1 MRSTS
6 AIELRNVR
14 LLRGER
20 WILRGIDWLVPA
32 GACAAILGP
41 NGSGKSTLARIIG
54 GHLYPTQGHVAVLGH
69 TFGEVDL
76 SALRQRIRLV
86 QPAGPYDVD
95 GELSVMQVIQSG
107 FFATL
112 GLYDQ
117 VSDAQQAESLRI
129 VRQVGLA
136 GVAGNRYSTLSSGE
150 RVRALIGRALAPRP
164 DLLLLDEPT
173 SGLDLLAREQVLATI
188 QEVRAMTADHA
199 QQGADGGA
207 LRPDAPW
214 RPTVLMITHHVE
226 ELPPDVATIL
236 LLDEGR
242 VGAKG
247 PPQEVL
253 RADILSRVYRCPVE
267 VSSHHGRYSLHVHP
281 SAWKDL
287 LAGSSEGT
295 GGRPN

>member
-1 MRSTS
+1 MSSTL

-14 LLRGER
+14 LLRGDC
-20 WILRGIDWLVPA
+20 WILQGINWSVPA
-32 GACAAILGP
+32 GSCAAILGP

-95 GELSVMQVIQSG
+95 GELSVLQVVQSG

-136 GVAGNRYSTLSSGE
+136 GVAGNRYSSLSSGE

-188 QEVRAMTADHA
+188 QEVRAMSSDRAE
-199 QQGADGGA
+199 QGAGGRA
-207 LRPDAPW
+207 ARPGASW

-267 VSSHHGRYSLHVHP
+267 VSRHHGRYSLHVHP

-295 GGRPN
+295 GGN